1 MASKNLKNCFIALL
15 VTLGLFISSC
25 STAPKH
31 AVNIGCTYSFKNVK
45 NEGDQQRIE
54 NAIINVIG
62 NDFSKTGTDIN
73 PKYSF
78 VVKNAVQ
85 IDLIH
90 DKITAIK
97 SGKKKGK
104 VTSTLFGNSD
114 QSSAFYMEEPKFN
127 VVYGSLGLEA
137 KVEVIVKFKITPGS
151 KLWYKPEN
159 QLELDITDKVD
170 KQGNVKFTTKIFK
183 NQEFILGRTSYKGA
197 ERFIKINIFSGE
209 VSEINKRDYE

>member
-1 MASKNLKNCFIALL
+1 MFSKALTRSFILALTIFAASC
-15 VTLGLFISSC
+15 T
-25 STAPKH
+25 TAPKH
-31 AVNIGCTYSFKNVK
+31 AVNIACSYTFNNVK
-45 NEGDQQRIE
+45 NESDQQKIE
-54 NAIINVIG
+54 NAIISVVG
-62 NDFSKTGTDIN
+62 NEFTKTGTDIN
-73 PKYSF
+73 PKYKF
-78 VVKNAVQ
+78 VVQNAAQ

-90 DKITAIK
+90 DKIAEIK
-97 SGKKKGK
+97 SGKEKSK

-114 QSSAFYMEEPKFN
+114 QSSAFYMEDPKFN

-209 VSEINKRDYE
+209 VTEINKRDYE